1 MLPAKLICILGLYSG
16 LQSGIGP
23 VYMSSSELMHSFG
36 VSMHVIVSLVGE
48 MLNP

>member
-1 MLPAKLICILGLYSG
+1 MERIALIFGLYSG

-23 VYMSSSELMHSFG
+23 VYISNYESMHSFG
-36 VSMHVIVSLVGE
+36 VSTHVIVSLVGE